1 MRFRNLF
8 IASAVLLG
16 FAFPG
21 QSLNAQVEK
30 SKRPRVAILEFPV
43 AKNAY
48 EGWSW
53 WGGDNHN
60 SESRMAS
67 CIQDLFVTE
76 LSEAGSGKIR
86 LIDRAALEKI
96 RGEQAFGQSGE
107 VDPATAVKLGK
118 LLGVKYMITGKIT
131 RFAFKKSGFSTGGL
145 TGWGV
150 GRLTGNSDLG
160 AVAGSVKIGKAEFS
174 GRLDARVIDVET
186 GEIIGAAGDDS
197 KVSNVGVKVA
207 GTGGEIQYDQTMVSQ
222 VFEPIIKLMSPKL
235 VAKIMADQ

>member
-1 MRFRNLF
+1 MNFKKLF
-8 IASAVLLG
+8 VASAVVLG
-16 FAFPG
+16 FAIPG
-21 QSLNAQVEK
+21 QTLNAQIEK
-30 SKRPRVAILEFPV
+30 SKRPRVAVLEFPA

-48 EGWSW
+48 EGWNW
-53 WGGDNHN
+53 WGQARD
-60 SESRMAS
+60 SETRTAS
-67 CIQDLFVTE
+67 VIQDLFVTE

-107 VDPATAVKLGK
+107 VDPATAVKMGK

-131 RFAFKKSGFSTGGL
+131 RFAFKKSGFKTGWL
-145 TGWGV
+145 TGLGV
-150 GRLTGNSDLG
+150 SKLTGNADAG
-160 AVAGSVKIGKAEFS
+160 AVAGSVNIGKAEFS

-207 GTGGEIQYDQTMVSQ
+207 GTGSEVQYDQSLVSQ
-222 VFEPIIKLMSPKL
+222 VFEPIVKLMAPKL
-235 VAKIMADQ
+235 VAKIMNDQ

>member
-1 MRFRNLF
+1 MRLRTLF
-8 IASAVLLG
+8 IAATVLLG
-16 FAFPG
+16 LAIPAH
-21 QSLNAQVEK
+21 AQVEK
-30 SKRPRVAILEFPV
+30 SKRPRVAVLEFPA

-48 EGWSW
+48 EGWNW
-53 WGGDNHN
+53 WGGDHT
-60 SESRMAS
+60 SESKTAS
-67 CIQDLFVTE
+67 VIQDLFVTE
-76 LSEAGSGKIR
+76 LSEVGAGKIR
-86 LIDRAALEKI
+86 LIDREAIEKI
-96 RGEQAFGQSGE
+96 RQEQSFGQSGE

-150 GRLTGNSDLG
+150 GRLTGNSALG
-160 AVAGSVKIGKAEFS
+160 AVAGDVKIGKAEFS

-222 VFEPIIKLMSPKL
+222 VFEPIIKLMAPKL
-235 VAKIMADQ
+235 VSKIMSDQ

>member
-1 MRFRNLF
+1 MRLRNFL
-8 IASAVLLG
+8 ISASLLMG
-16 FAFPG
+16 LVIPG
-21 QSLNAQVEK
+21 QTLNAQVEK

-53 WGGDNHN
+53 YGDNHN

-67 CIQDLFVTE
+67 VIQDLFVTE

-96 RGEQAFGQSGE
+96 RSEQAFGQSGE

-131 RFAFKKSGFSTGGL
+131 RFAFKKSGFKTGGL

-150 GRLTGNSDLG
+150 SRLTGNSDLG
-160 AVAGSVKIGKAEFS
+160 AVAGSVQVGKAEFS

-207 GTGGEIQYDQTMVSQ
+207 GTGAEIQYDQTMVSQ
-222 VFEPIIKLMSPKL
+222 VFEPIIKLMAPKL
-235 VAKIMADQ
+235 VSKIMMDQ

>member
-1 MRFRNLF
+1 MNFKKLF
-8 IASAVLLG
+8 VASAVVLG
-16 FAFPG
+16 FAIPG
-21 QSLNAQVEK
+21 QTLNAQIEK
-30 SKRPRVAILEFPV
+30 SKRPRVAVLEFPA

-48 EGWSW
+48 EGWNW
-53 WGGDNHN
+53 WGQARD
-60 SESRMAS
+60 SETRTAS
-67 CIQDLFVTE
+67 VIQDLFVTE

-107 VDPATAVKLGK
+107 VDPATAVKMGK

-131 RFAFKKSGFSTGGL
+131 RFAFKKSGFKTGWL
-145 TGWGV
+145 TGLGV
-150 GRLTGNSDLG
+150 SKLTGNADAG
-160 AVAGSVKIGKAEFS
+160 AVAGRVNIGKAEFS

-207 GTGGEIQYDQTMVSQ
+207 GTGSEVQYDQSLVSQ
-222 VFEPIIKLMSPKL
+222 VFEPIVKLMAPKL
-235 VAKIMADQ
+235 VAKIMNDQ

>member
-1 MRFRNLF
+1 MRLRNFL
-8 IASAVLLG
+8 ISTAVLLG
-16 FAFPG
+16 LAIPAH
-21 QSLNAQVEK
+21 AQVEK

-53 WGGDNHN
+53 YGDNHN

-67 CIQDLFVTE
+67 VIQELFVTE
-76 LSEAGSGKIR
+76 LSEAGAGKIR
-86 LIDRAALEKI
+86 LIDREAIEKI
-96 RGEQAFGQSGE
+96 RAEQSFGQSGE

-150 GRLTGNSDLG
+150 GRLTGNSALG
-160 AVAGSVKIGKAEFS
+160 AVAGDVKIGKAEFS

-207 GTGGEIQYDQTMVSQ
+207 GTGGEIQYDQTMVNQ
-222 VFEPIIKLMSPKL
+222 VFEPIIKAMSPKL
-235 VAKIMADQ
+235 VSKIMSDQ

>member
-1 MRFRNLF
+1 MRIRNVL

-16 FAFPG
+16 SVFSG
-21 QSLNAQVEK
+21 QSLHAQIEK
-30 SKRPRVAILEFPV
+30 SKRPRVAVLEFPA

-53 WGGDNHN
+53 WGGDHN
-60 SESRMAS
+60 SESRTAS
-67 CIQDLFVTE
+67 VIQDLFVTE
-76 LSEAGSGKIR
+76 LSEVGAGKIR
-86 LIDRAALEKI
+86 LIDREALEKI

-131 RFAFKKSGFSTGGL
+131 RFAFKKSGFKTGWL
-145 TGWGV
+145 TGYGV
-150 GRLTGNSDLG
+150 GRLTGNAEAG
-160 AVAGSVKIGKAEFS
+160 AVAGSVNVGKAEFS

-197 KVSNVGVKVA
+197 KVSNVGVKIA
-207 GTGGEIQYDQTMVSQ
+207 GTGTEVQYDQTMVSQ
-222 VFEPIIKLMSPKL
+222 VFEPIVKSMAPKL
-235 VAKIMADQ
+235 VSKIMLDQ

>member
-16 FAFPG
+16 IAFPG

-43 AKNAY
+43 AKGAY

-53 WGGDNHN
+53 SGDNHN

-67 CIQDLFVTE
+67 VLQDLFVTE

-107 VDPATAVKLGK
+107 VDPATAVRLGK

-131 RFAFKKSGFSTGGL
+131 RFAFKKSGFKTGWL
-145 TGWGV
+145 TGYGV
-150 GRLTGNSDLG
+150 GRITGNSDAG
-160 AVAGSVKIGKAEFS
+160 AVAGSVNVAKAEFS

-186 GEIIGAAGDDS
+186 GEIIGAVGDDS

-222 VFEPIIKLMSPKL
+222 VFEPIIKSMSPKL
-235 VAKIMADQ
+235 VAKIMNDQ

>member
-1 MRFRNLF
+1 MRIRNLF

-16 FAFPG
+16 LALPAH
-21 QSLNAQVEK
+21 AQVEK
-30 SKRPRVAILEFPV
+30 SKRPRVAVLEFPA

-48 EGWSW
+48 EGWNW
-53 WGGDNHN
+53 WGDNHN
-60 SESRMAS
+60 SESRTAS
-67 CIQDLFVTE
+67 VIQDLFVTE
-76 LSEAGSGKIR
+76 LAEVGAGKIR
-86 LIDRAALEKI
+86 LIDREALDKI
-96 RGEQAFGQSGE
+96 RAEQNLGQSGD

-150 GRLTGNSDLG
+150 GQLTGNHALG
-160 AVAGSVKIGKAEFS
+160 AVAGDVKIGKAEFS
-174 GRLDARVIDVET
+174 GRLDARVIDVES

-222 VFEPIIKLMSPKL
+222 VFEPIIKLMAPKL

>member
-1 MRFRNLF
+1 MNFKKLF
-8 IASAVLLG
+8 VASAVVLG
-16 FAFPG
+16 FAIPG
-21 QSLNAQVEK
+21 QTLHAQIEK
-30 SKRPRVAILEFPV
+30 SKRPRVAVLEFPV

-53 WGGDNHN
+53 WGDNHN

-67 CIQDLFVTE
+67 VIQDLFVTE

-131 RFAFKKSGFSTGGL
+131 RFAFKKSGFKTGWL
-145 TGWGV
+145 TGYGV
-150 GRLTGNSDLG
+150 GRLTGNYEAG
-160 AVAGSVKIGKAEFS
+160 AVAGSVNVGKAEFS

-207 GTGGEIQYDQTMVSQ
+207 GTGGEIQYDQTMVNQ
-222 VFEPIIKLMSPKL
+222 VFEPIVKSMSPKL
-235 VAKIMADQ
+235 VSKIMNDQ